1 MSNTKHMPTPLR
13 LLTKNGHDDCMIVN
27 ALGGRVADAYT
38 VHSGQFIV
46 TACNAHEELVAALV
60 ELVERCDG
68 DEGVR
73 PDGSN
78 IQTMRAHAI
87 LAKVQS

>member
-1 MSNTKHMPTPLR
+1 MTTNHTPTPLR
-13 LLTKNGHDDCMIVN
+13 LLTKNGHDDCMIIN
-27 ALGGRVADAYT
+27 ALGGRVADVYT
-38 VHSGQFIV
+38 VRGGEFIV
-46 TACNAHEELVAALV
+46 TACNAHDELVAALA

-68 DEGVR
+68 NEGVR
-73 PDGSN
+73 GDGSN